1 MRYWPDFFII
11 LSWKK
16 NGWKTAKGHE
26 VINKTDLLVLNNA
39 LEYYHKGSNR
49 KVIFEYV
56 PAHTGV
62 EGNEAADRL
71 AVQGAQLYK
80 NWTLE
85 TF

>member
-1 MRYWPDFFII
+1 M
-11 LSWKK
+11 
-16 NGWKTAKGHE
+16 
-26 VINKTDLLVLNNA
+26 INKTDLLVLNKA

-71 AVQGAQLYK
+71 AVQGAQLYR
-80 NWTLE
+80 N
-85 TF
+85 